1 MLSARLVQANKQPWK
16 AEVMLLAE
24 ARKEDIQTLDTV
36 HLQWCQSCI
45 FQTVVKSKNDDIAI
59 LPRAFCSHYILD
71 YFQTVHCIEGQS
83 MNNIDNHRL
92 DIQCLAVVSKTFFQ
106 SISGHLFMKS
116 FYLKLQFLEGIY
128 ILQSYL
134 SYTLHSDKTIQDFM
148 VLSRVNLYGI
158 INL

>member
-45 FQTVVKSKNDDIAI
+45 FQTVKSKNDDIAI

-116 FYLKLQFLEGIY
+116 FYLMGMKFP
-128 ILQSYL
+128 
-134 SYTLHSDKTIQDFM
+134 
-148 VLSRVNLYGI
+148 
-158 INL
+158 